1 MAEEEDL
8 WVKKMREREEEEEE
22 LWSLFNALVKDKK
35 CLIVVDDVYW
45 IRIIDK
51 LRTGFSAT
59 SSGSRMILILNH
71 PSLLSELPK
80 GGLHLTLQLRD
91 DNESWAL
98 FTHIL
103 KLTIPPELQNLR
115 GDIVKTCC
123 GVPLIIKKLA
133 AVLSRKD
140 TTIEEWSG
148 VLQRLNEDEEF
159 RSHILYEINGRL
171 PLHMKRCLFYFGL
184 FPQNFEIPARRLIAL
199 WIAEGLVYPKE
210 ETETPEDVAKKYL
223 TKLIGQCMVQVTKKK
238 VNGEVQACR
247 LPDPIRK

>member
-80 GGLHLTLQLRD
+80 G
-91 DNESWAL
+91 A
-98 FTHIL
+98 FI
-103 KLTIPPELQNLR
+103 
-115 GDIVKTCC
+115 
-123 GVPLIIKKLA
+123 
-133 AVLSRKD
+133 
-140 TTIEEWSG
+140 
-148 VLQRLNEDEEF
+148 
-159 RSHILYEINGRL
+159 SHCNYEMIMRVGHCL
-171 PLHMKRCLFYFGL
+171 PIF
-184 FPQNFEIPARRLIAL
+184 
-199 WIAEGLVYPKE
+199 
-210 ETETPEDVAKKYL
+210 
-223 TKLIGQCMVQVTKKK
+223 
-238 VNGEVQACR
+238 
-247 LPDPIRK
+247 